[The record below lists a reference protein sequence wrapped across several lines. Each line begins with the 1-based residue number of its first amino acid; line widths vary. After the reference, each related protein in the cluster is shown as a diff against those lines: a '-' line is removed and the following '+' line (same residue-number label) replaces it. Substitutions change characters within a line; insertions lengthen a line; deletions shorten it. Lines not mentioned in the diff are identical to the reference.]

1 MTKLDLKAEPGKQ
14 EIIMTRVFKAPRE
27 RVYKAFTDPNAIAK
41 WWGGSLYQTTIDK
54 MEPKPGGRWRFVQK
68 GKDGSTHGFHGV
80 YHEVTF
86 PERIIQTFEYE
97 GLPEPG
103 HVLLETIKF
112 EEQGGQTKMID
123 LSVFQS
129 VEDRDGM
136 LQSGM
141 EEGAKASLDALAE
154 LVEEGVKT

>member
-1 MTKLDLKAEPGKQ
+1 M
-14 EIIMTRVFKAPRE
+14 RRE
-27 RVYKAFTDPNAIAK
+27 RKSSRHSQIQQRSPN
-41 WWGGSLYQTTIDK
+41 GGAALSTTTIDK
-54 MEPKPGGRWRFVQK
+54 MQAKSGGMWRFVQK
-68 GKDGSTHGFHGV
+68 DKDGNEHGFHGV
-80 YHEVTF
+80 YHDVTS

-112 EEQGGQTKMID
+112 EEQDGQTKMID

-129 VEDRDGM
+129 VADRDGM

-141 EEGAKASLDALAE
+141 EEGAAASMDALAE
-154 LVEEGVKT
+154 LVE

>member
-14 EIIMTRVFKAPRE
+14 EIVMTRVFEPPRE
-27 RVYKAFTDPNAIAK
+27 KVFKAFTDPAAIAK
-41 WWGGSLYQTTIDK
+41 WWGGTLYQTTIDK
-54 MEPKPGGRWRFVQK
+54 MQAKPGGMWRFVQK
-68 GKDGSTHGFHGV
+68 DKDGNEHGFHGV
-80 YHEVTF
+80 YHDVTS

-112 EEQGGQTKMID
+112 EEQDGQTKMID

-129 VEDRDGM
+129 VADRDGM

-141 EEGAKASLDALAE
+141 EEGAAASMDALAE
-154 LVEEGVKT
+154 LVE

>member
-1 MTKLDLKAEPGKQ
+1 MQ
-14 EIIMTRVFKAPRE
+14 
-27 RVYKAFTDPNAIAK
+27 AK
-41 WWGGSLYQTTIDK
+41 SGG
-54 MEPKPGGRWRFVQK
+54 MWRFVQK
-68 GKDGSTHGFHGV
+68 DKDGNEHGFHGV
-80 YHEVTF
+80 YHDVTS

-112 EEQGGQTKMID
+112 EEQDGQTKMID

-129 VEDRDGM
+129 VADRDGM

-141 EEGAKASLDALAE
+141 EEGAAASMDALAE
-154 LVEEGVKT
+154 LVE